1 MMFKLSKAQLGLL
14 LTPMI
19 KDEISKL
26 DAGGTAGNSLVTALN
41 STSATDGEATTA
53 NSSATPEVTDENK
66 TEAGTVTQLSG
77 INGYQPQKNTSSLV
91 GIQGKDYGK
100 TRWQRVLG
108 FAGEKLANHFDDIYQ
123 RNNPVIHGISAYKQ
137 KKGGHLIRKAEPGL
151 KTDWNTLGKT
161 SDTHQNERATN
172 FQTKMDKNLL
182 GSNYGNYM
190 KNQALGYTTTG
201 FNDNTKGRT
210 TGITSFTDLGN
221 QSFKLNGQT
230 TTIGDQAGTFS
241 SERARNSYVEN
252 SMENAYDLNRRLDNA
267 STKFDNKISK
277 IDERAIDRGW
287 DQSRI
292 DEAKARAE
300 RQQNRREN
308 RAYHKFQRD
317 QRQASKAERIK
328 EKVLDSTAM
337 GKSLD
342 AIGKGVNDAI
352 EYKQQE
358 TQRHQDWRAK
368 KDARWAQN
376 QQNRTSVF
384 NTDPNAT
391 PIGANGF
398 KLSKHMFGYI

>member
-1 MMFKLSKAQLGLL
+1 MTFKLSKAQLGLL
-14 LTPMI
+14 LSPLMN
-19 KDEISKL
+19 EVSKL
-26 DAGGTAGNSLVTALN
+26 NEGGTAVIAAQN
-41 STSATDGEATTA
+41 STSTTDDKTTPTVSGPTGV
-53 NSSATPEVTDENK
+53 NQD
-66 TEAGTVTQLSG
+66 AGTVTQLTG
-77 INGYQPQKNTSSLV
+77 ITDYKPQENTSQL

-100 TRWQRVLG
+100 TRWQRILG

-137 KKGGHLIRKAEPGL
+137 KKGGHLIRKATTGTDL
-151 KTDWNTLGKT
+151 KMDWNTLGKT

-172 FQTKMDKNLL
+172 FQTKIDKNLL

-201 FNDNTKGRT
+201 FNNNTNGRT
-210 TGITSFTDLGN
+210 TGVTNFEDLGN

-241 SERARNSYVEN
+241 TERGRNSYIEN
-252 SMENAYDLNRRLDNA
+252 SMKNAYNLNKNLDTA

-277 IDERAIDRGW
+277 INERALDRGW

-300 RQQNRREN
+300 RQQNRRTN

-317 QRQASKAERIK
+317 QRQASKVERIK
-328 EKVLDSTAM
+328 EKVLDSTAI
-337 GKSLD
+337 GQSLD
-342 AIGKGVNDAI
+342 AIEKGLNNTI

-358 TQRHQDWRAK
+358 LQRHQDWRTK
-368 KDARWAQN
+368 KDERWAQK

-384 NTDPNAT
+384 NTEPNAT
-391 PIGANGF
+391 QIGANGF
-398 KLSKHMFGYI
+398 KLSKHMFGYL

>member
-1 MMFKLSKAQLGLL
+1 MTFKLSKAQLGLL
-14 LTPMI
+14 LSPLMN
-19 KDEISKL
+19 EVSKL
-26 DAGGTAGNSLVTALN
+26 NAGGTAVVDALN
-41 STSATDGEATTA
+41 STPTTDDNTTPTVSGATGVNQD
-53 NSSATPEVTDENK
+53 
-66 TEAGTVTQLSG
+66 AGTVTQLTG
-77 INGYQPQKNTSSLV
+77 ITDYKPQENTSQL
-91 GIQGKDYGK
+91 GIQGEDYGK
-100 TRWQRVLG
+100 TRWQRILG
-108 FAGEKLANHFDDIYQ
+108 FAGEKLANHIDDIYQ

-137 KKGGHLIRKAEPGL
+137 KKGGHLIRKATTGTDLEM
-151 KTDWNTLGKT
+151 DWNTLGKT

-172 FQTKMDKNLL
+172 LQTKMDKNLL

-201 FNDNTKGRT
+201 FNNNTKERT
-210 TGITSFTDLGN
+210 TGVSSFEDLGN

-241 SERARNSYVEN
+241 TERGRNSYIEN
-252 SMENAYDLNRRLDNA
+252 SMKNAYNLNKNLDAA

-277 IDERAIDRGW
+277 INERALDRGW

-317 QRQASKAERIK
+317 QRQATKVERIK
-328 EKVLDSTAM
+328 EKVLDPTAI

-342 AIGKGVNDAI
+342 AIEKDLNNAI

-358 TQRHQDWRAK
+358 LQRHQDWGTK
-368 KDARWAQN
+368 KDERWAQK

-391 PIGANGF
+391 QIGANGF
-398 KLSKHMFGYI
+398 KLSKHIFGYL